1 MYFNNLSKKVINN
14 VSRPNILSRSIAM
27 DLTKRDEL
35 IEKRNKLNKSL
46 KSTYATLLKENWAM
60 AQEADSED
68 DVVADVPPVDVTAP
82 EVPPADGAVPP
93 AGDAPVSDEQAKMS
107 TTDFAT
113 KYLKTLPSDV
123 DMATAVNDQG
133 IFNTSVNDDQNG
145 QYMVVVFPAT
155 KNIREVADILSPV
168 DPAVPTDGGALPPVS
183 DVPPVDAASGLP
195 PVDAAV
201 DEVKEAVCETA
212 CDDENK
218 MNESD
223 NEGFYAEK
231 ERQRDPMSAGRK
243 NWKSMQESAKKKL
256 NESEDEKVKKEI
268 AGLKKWLED
277 EDDAEEKK
285 TLQAK
290 IDKLQAKLSSKKI
303 SDHAKA
309 KAADSFKNFE
319 HGKDD

>member
-1 MYFNNLSKKVINN
+1 
-14 VSRPNILSRSIAM
+14 M
-27 DLTKRDEL
+27 DLNKRDEL

-60 AQEADSED
+60 AQEADSEAAI
-68 DVVADVPPVDVTAP
+68 ADVPPVDVDTP
-82 EVPPADGAVPP
+82 EVAHAASPE
-93 AGDAPVSDEQAKMS
+93 GDEPVSDEQAKMS

-123 DMATAVNDQG
+123 DMTTAVNDQG
-133 IFNTSVNDDQNG
+133 IFNASVNDDQNG

-168 DPAVPTDGGALPPVS
+168 DPAVPTDAAALPPVS
-183 DVPPVDAASGLP
+183 NVPPTDAASALP
-195 PVDAAV
+195 PVE
-201 DEVKEAVCETA
+201 EVKEAACETD
-212 CDDENK
+212 CEDDTK

-243 NWKSMQESAKKKL
+243 NWKSMQESAKKKI
-256 NESEDEKVKKEI
+256 NESEDEK
-268 AGLKKWLED
+268 LKKRLENIEKLLKSETD
-277 EDDAEEKK
+277 EEEKEALK
-285 TLQAK
+285 KDIAK
-290 IDKLQAKLSSKKI
+290 IKGQLSSKKI
-303 SDHAKA
+303 SDHSKA
-309 KAADSFKNFE
+309 KAADSFKNYD